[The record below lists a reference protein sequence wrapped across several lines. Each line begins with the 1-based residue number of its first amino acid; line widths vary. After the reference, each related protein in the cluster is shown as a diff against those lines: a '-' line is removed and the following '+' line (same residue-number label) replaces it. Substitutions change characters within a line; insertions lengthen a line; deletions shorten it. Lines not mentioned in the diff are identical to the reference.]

1 MKKLQNA
8 SSVDRSEGLL
18 TSKKP
23 RADSVRNRQRVLNA
37 ATHVFAERGLDATLN
52 DVAARAE
59 CGIGTVYRHFPNKEA
74 LVEALFA
81 DRLDEIVAL
90 ADEANMIGDPWQG
103 FLFFLERSMELQ
115 VLDRGLRGV
124 LLHSQYGRK
133 QVKEAR
139 DRIAPKVG
147 RLVER
152 AKAVGRL
159 RADFDQLD
167 VPMLINMIGS
177 VADYTG
183 DIEPGLWRRYL
194 ALIVDGLFD
203 ARNSTSPIGSPPT
216 VETINRI
223 MTGSR

>member
-1 MKKLQNA
+1 MQKLPKRTEPGSA
-8 SSVDRSEGLL
+8 EVPV

-23 RADSVRNRQRVLNA
+23 RADSVRNRQRVLDA
-37 ATHVFAERGLDATLN
+37 AAQVFAERGLDATLN

-90 ADEANMIGDPWQG
+90 AEEANSIADPWMG

-124 LLHSQYGRK
+124 LLHSEFGRQ

-139 DRIAPKVG
+139 DRIAPEVG
-147 RLVER
+147 RLVAS
-152 AKAVGRL
+152 AKAAGHL
-159 RADFDQLD
+159 RADFEELD

-183 DIEPGLWRRYL
+183 EIEPGLWRRYL
-194 ALIVDGLFD
+194 ALFVDGLIGT
-203 ARNSTSPIGSPPT
+203 RSSTSPIGSPPT
-216 VETINRI
+216 EETIDRI
-223 MTGSR
+223 MTGR

>member
-1 MKKLQNA
+1 MEKLRKARALGAAEAAQ
-8 SSVDRSEGLL
+8 
-18 TSKKP
+18 TSKRP
-23 RADSVRNRQRVLNA
+23 RADSVRNRQRVLDA
-37 ATHVFAERGLDATLN
+37 AAEMFAERGLDATLN

-81 DRLDEIVAL
+81 DRLEEIVAL
-90 ADEANMIGDPWQG
+90 AEEANSMSDPWQG

-124 LLHSQYGRK
+124 LLHSEYGRK
-133 QVKEAR
+133 QVKESR
-139 DRIAPKVG
+139 DRIVPEVG

-152 AKAVGRL
+152 AKAAGRL

-177 VADYTG
+177 VADYAG
-183 DIEPGLWRRYL
+183 EIEPGLWRRYL
-194 ALIVDGLFD
+194 ALFVDGLVE

-216 VETINRI
+216 VETIDRI
-223 MTGSR
+223 MTGPH